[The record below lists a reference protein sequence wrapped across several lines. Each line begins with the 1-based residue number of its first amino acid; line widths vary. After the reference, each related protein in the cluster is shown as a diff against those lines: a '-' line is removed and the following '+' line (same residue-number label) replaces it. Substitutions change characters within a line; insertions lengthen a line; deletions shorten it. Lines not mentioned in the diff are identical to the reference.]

1 MTTVL
6 TDIYSILQ
14 TADSTVFLTVNSL
27 HNNYFDSVMW
37 FISGKMI
44 WIPMY
49 ASLLFVLLK
58 NYPYKV
64 VLKILLAMGIIF
76 FFTDCFTSQVIRP
89 WVCRLRPSNLDNPI
103 SHMVHIVDGYRGG
116 RCGFPSNHASNTWGL
131 VFFMAY
137 LLRNVWLTCF
147 LSLWGLVV
155 CYSRMYLG
163 VHYLGDLLM
172 GILLAF
178 IITSTVF
185 YILKTKNKIQFQ
197 AKHYLYIPISV
208 GSSIFLGIIIV
219 SIFYRI

>member
-178 IITSTVF
+178 IIAST
-185 YILKTKNKIQFQ
+185 
-197 AKHYLYIPISV
+197 A
-208 GSSIFLGIIIV
+208 GLGGG
-219 SIFYRI
+219 RL

>member
-172 GILLAF
+172 GICLHNCFYGLL
-178 IITSTVF
+178 
-185 YILKTKNKIQFQ
+185 YLKNKKQNTVSSK
-197 AKHYLYIPISV
+197 ALPIYS
-208 GSSIFLGIIIV
+208 
-219 SIFYRI
+219 YKCR